1 MFKIT
6 LKGIRAHKIRFLL
19 TTVAVVAG
27 VAFVVGSF
35 TLTDSV
41 RAQFNQLFTDIN
53 ANIDLTV
60 RSEEK
65 FDVGAFGA
73 PAPVNE
79 ELLPEI
85 QQVEGV
91 EAAQGTAGGIPALV
105 IDAEGEAVTPI
116 AGPPLGVNYSD
127 EPALSQVTVKEG
139 APPESDDQVA
149 FDERLYK
156 ESKYQ
161 IGDTVT
167 VQTLRGNSQYQ
178 LVGSFSFGENNALA
192 GAFLVAFTTAEA
204 QEQYNL
210 VGKFQNIQ
218 IGVEDGVDV
227 QSVEQR
233 ITALLPSGVEVV
245 PTDVVVEDDQ
255 ENVGSIIDIF
265 GTVLL
270 VFAGISLFVA
280 AFLIFN
286 VFLIV
291 VGQRVRELALLRA
304 VGATGGQVAFSVLLE
319 GLAVGLVAS
328 VLGYFGGL
336 VVALFLN
343 FVLNAGG
350 FGSGETAL
358 VLSLRSVL
366 LAFAVGLGTTL
377 LASIIPAIS
386 SMRIPPVAAMR
397 EGFRLSLGS
406 TKLLGTTGG
415 VMVVVGG
422 AAIAWALLAS
432 PDTLPLFGALGA
444 GALVVFVG
452 AALLSAALASP
463 IARAIGLPFRGIYK
477 ITGEMARQNAAR
489 EPNRT
494 AFTAAALMIGLA
506 LVSMSLVV
514 GTSLRSSF
522 VKTLST
528 GVTADWYVTTDSFF
542 GFTPGVGQ
550 QLSEADEFSAVTGV
564 RQGPMQVAGST
575 KTFSSVDFSVLDEL
589 LDLDIQEGGATSDRG
604 LMLKTDSAEELGISA
619 GDTVTVTFQETG
631 EVQLPVLAVY
641 ENSGVVGNWLI
652 DQNTYVENFTDQTDF
667 LVAAKTAPGVSPDE
681 ARATIERIIEP
692 YPQLKAQDRDQ
703 FQATQE
709 AQLNGV
715 LIVIVVFLLLAIGI
729 ATIGIVITMALS
741 VFERTRELGLL
752 RAVGMLRPQVR
763 RMIRIEAVIVAV
775 FGALMGIAVGLVFG
789 VALSLAIPDD
799 VISTVEV
806 PWIFLIVIL
815 VIAGILGVVAALY
828 PAWRA
833 GRLKVLDAIA
843 AE

>member
-1 MFKIT
+1 MFKIA
-6 LKGIRAHKIRFLL
+6 LKGLLAHKIRFLL
-19 TTVAVVAG
+19 TTFAVVAG

-41 RAQFNQLFTDIN
+41 RAQFDQLFTDIN

-60 RSEEK
+60 RAEEK

-73 PAPVNE
+73 TAPVE
-79 ELLPEI
+79 ADLLSEI
-85 QQVEGV
+85 QQIEGV
-91 EAAQGTAGGIPALV
+91 DAAQGTAGGIPALV
-105 IDAEGEAVTPI
+105 TDPDGDPVSPL
-116 AGPPLGVNYSD
+116 AGPPLGISWPD
-127 EPALSQVTVKEG
+127 EPSLAQVTIEEG
-139 APPESDDQVA
+139 AAPTAENEVV
-149 FDERLYK
+149 FDERLLDA
-156 ESKYQ
+156 SKYQ
-161 IGDTVT
+161 VGDTVP
-167 VQTLRGNSQYQ
+167 VQTMVGTNDFQ
-178 LVGSFSFGENNALA
+178 LVGSFKFGENNATA
-192 GAFLVAFTTAEA
+192 GAYLVGFETTAA
-204 QEQYNL
+204 QEQFNL
-210 VGKFQNIQ
+210 VGKYLEIQ
-218 IGVEDGVDV
+218 VGVADGVDV
-227 QSVEQR
+227 ATVQER
-233 ITALLPSGVEVV
+233 ISAGLPTGVEVV
-245 PTDVVVEDDQ
+245 PTDEVVEDQQ
-255 ENVGSIIDIF
+255 EDVGSIVDIF

-304 VGATGGQVAFSVLLE
+304 VGATGRQVASSVLLE

-328 VLGYFGGL
+328 VIGYLAGL

-350 FGSGETAL
+350 FGSGETQL
-358 VLSLRSVL
+358 VLSPRSL
-366 LAFAVGLGTTL
+366 LVALAVGLGTTL
-377 LASIIPAIS
+377 LASIIPAVS
-386 SMRIPPVAAMR
+386 ATRIPPVAAMR

-406 TKLLGTTGG
+406 TKVLGITGAILAAA
-415 VMVVVGG
+415 GG
-422 AAIAWALLAS
+422 AAIAWALIAS
-432 PDTLPLFGALGA
+432 PDTLPLFGALGV

-452 AALLSAALASP
+452 AALLSAALAGP
-463 IARAIGLPFRGIYK
+463 TARALGLPFRAIYNT
-477 ITGEMARQNAAR
+477 TGEMARQNAAR

-514 GTSLRSSF
+514 GTSLRTSF

-542 GFTPGVGQ
+542 GFTPEVAAQLQ
-550 QLSEADEFSAVTGV
+550 QSTDFTAVTGV
-564 RQGPMQVAGST
+564 HQGPMQVAGST
-575 KTFSSVDFSVLDEL
+575 KQFSAMDFTVIDEL
-589 LDLDIQEGGATSDRG
+589 LNLDIRDGGVTAERG
-604 LMLKTDSAEELGISA
+604 LLLKTDAADDLGIAA

-631 EVQLPVLAVY
+631 DVQLPVLAVY

-652 DQNTYVENFTDQTDF
+652 DTDTYADNFTDQTDF
-667 LVAAKTAPGVSPDE
+667 LVAAKAAPGVSEDQ
-681 ARATIERIIEP
+681 ARATIEAVIAP
-692 YPQLKAQDRDQ
+692 YPQLEAQDRGE

-709 AQLNGV
+709 EQLNAL

-752 RAVGMLRPQVR
+752 RAVGMGRKQMR

-775 FGALMGIAVGLVFG
+775 FGALMGVVVGLAFG
-789 VALSLAIPDD
+789 LALAVAIPDD
-799 VISTVEV
+799 VINTVDV
-806 PWIFLIVIL
+806 PWIFLIVMI
-815 VIAGILGVVAALY
+815 VVAAILGVIAAVY

-833 GRLKVLDAIA
+833 GRLQVLEAISH
-843 AE
+843 E